1 MNVSGQDG
9 FTFNELLVAM
19 MIVVF
24 AVMNY
29 SLSSVN
35 VIRRQTIS
43 DNSTVAMYLAKDKLE
58 ELQARRPLTDVDLC
72 PGGGDYNLSAKSNV
86 AGIFER
92 CWRVRTSELASDLKH
107 IEVIISWRDHD
118 DHEVRLTTLVYHE
131 G

>member
-1 MNVSGQDG
+1 MKAAGQDG

-19 MIVVF
+19 TIVVF

-35 VIRRQTIS
+35 VIRRQVIS
-43 DNSTVAMYLAKDKLE
+43 DHSTVAMYLAKDKIE
-58 ELQARRPLTDVDLC
+58 ELQARRPLTDIDLC
-72 PGGGDYNLSAKSNV
+72 PGGGDHNLSAKTGV

-92 CWRVRTSELASDLKH
+92 CWTVKTSELAADLKH
-107 IEVIISWRDHD
+107 IEVIVFWRDHEH
-118 DHEVRLTTLVYHE
+118 HEVRLATLAFNE